1 LSSKIGRLLLNS
13 PDLQVGEH
21 PLRRVLVP
29 LAKPGIAVAA
39 LFAWLES
46 WNEFTYALYLSL
58 TENTLPL
65 QVYYY
70 VTRGNWFDAATYAT
84 LLTVPVMVVTACL
97 QRYLKAGYLTGAVKG

>member
-1 LSSKIGRLLLNS
+1 
-13 PDLQVGEH
+13 VF
-21 PLRRVLVP
+21 P
-29 LAKPGIAVAA
+29 LAAPGVAVAA

-70 VTRGNWFDAATYAT
+70 VT
-84 LLTVPVMVVTACL
+84 
-97 QRYLKAGYLTGAVKG
+97 

>member
-1 LSSKIGRLLLNS
+1 MPS
-13 PDLQVGEH
+13 PGHLDTY
-21 PLRRVLVP
+21 RVPRGGAGNGGGGTLP
-29 LAKPGIAVAA
+29 
-39 LFAWLES
+39 AWLES

-97 QRYLKAGYLTGAVKG
+97 QRYLKAGYLAGAIKG